1 MSRMSI
7 FLIYTYYLPILILI
21 LNLGQLVLIYV
32 SAYKIQD
39 TLFSKSGGH
48 DTTFI
53 ISTYTINKYYVCRVY
68 IICVFLFV
76 STSHFD
82 SMFVKMYV
90 CMLRS

>member
-1 MSRMSI
+1 MSI

-53 ISTYTINKYYVCRVY
+53 ISTYTINTSASIK
-68 IICVFLFV
+68 LFIDLQG
-76 STSHFD
+76 FY
-82 SMFVKMYV
+82 MYGSSSFY
-90 CMLRS
+90 MYR

>member
-53 ISTYTINKYYVCRVY
+53 ISTYTINKSAS
-68 IICVFLFV
+68 IKLFIDLQG
-76 STSHFD
+76 FY
-82 SMFVKMYV
+82 MYGSSSFY
-90 CMLRS
+90 MYR

>member
-7 FLIYTYYLPILILI
+7 FLIYTYYLPMLILI

-53 ISTYTINKYYVCRVY
+53 ISTYTINTSASIK
-68 IICVFLFV
+68 LFIDLQG
-76 STSHFD
+76 FY
-82 SMFVKMYV
+82 MYGSSSFY
-90 CMLRS
+90 MYR

>member
-53 ISTYTINKYYVCRVY
+53 ISTYTINTSASIK
-68 IICVFLFV
+68 LFIDLQG
-76 STSHFD
+76 FY
-82 SMFVKMYV
+82 MYGSSSFY
-90 CMLRS
+90 MYR

>member
-53 ISTYTINKYYVCRVY
+53 ISSYTINTSASIK
-68 IICVFLFV
+68 LFIDLQG
-76 STSHFD
+76 FY
-82 SMFVKMYV
+82 MYGSSSFY
-90 CMLRS
+90 MYR